1 MLTLTKVRNLLDRI
15 DYDGHGK
22 TTSFVA
28 TERAGGFMVQIRFM
42 DNDVVTH
49 ELAEQSGRKWY
60 VSRHATDSEVIQ
72 TALKAALASAE
83 HEVRER
89 FRVDGVL
96 PYGPHMDIDA
106 LVGLLKST
114 DATDARAA
122 A

>member
-1 MLTLTKVRNLLDRI
+1 MLTLPMVRNLLDRVE
-15 DYDGHGK
+15 YDGH
-22 TTSFVA
+22 TFVA
-28 TERAGGFMVQIRFM
+28 VERDGGFLVQIRFM
-42 DNDVVTH
+42 DTNLVTF
-49 ELAEQSGRKWY
+49 EVEEQSGRKWY

-96 PYGPHMDIDA
+96 PYGPHMDVDA
-106 LVGLLKST
+106 LVCLLKGA

-122 A
+122 